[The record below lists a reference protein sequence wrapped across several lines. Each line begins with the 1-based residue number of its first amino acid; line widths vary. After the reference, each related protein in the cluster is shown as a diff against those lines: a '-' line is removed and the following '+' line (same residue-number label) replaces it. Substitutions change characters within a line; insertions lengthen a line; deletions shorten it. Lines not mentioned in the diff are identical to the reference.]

1 MYTFQIFHNG
11 YFLPLCTFLLPNK
24 KTHTYVNMLQMLI
37 AEGKH
42 FNYMMLDFEQSMIN
56 ALNRKFPSI
65 TIRGCRFHLG
75 QNWWRSIQRYGLA
88 TEYKDRRSAAGKWL
102 KLCFALPLIDVDM
115 VAESFATH
123 VLTAP
128 AACKPFVDYLERYY
142 VKPNSQFPPSMW
154 AGLATS
160 SDPATNNGIESY
172 HNHFGNMFSSA
183 HPNIRSFM
191 SNLEMSQFETSLKT
205 RGKQIKKT
213 VKDYT
218 SSHKQLKDNV
228 ITVTEFLHSVSKFN
242 LPPSSSLRKKKTD
255 K

>member
-1 MYTFQIFHNG
+1 
-11 YFLPLCTFLLPNK
+11 
-24 KTHTYVNMLQMLI
+24 MLI

-42 FNYMMLDFEQSMIN
+42 LNYMMLDFEQSMIN

-205 RGKQIKKT
+205 RGKQI
-213 VKDYT
+213 
-218 SSHKQLKDNV
+218 LKNSQR
-228 ITVTEFLHSVSKFN
+228 LHFI
-242 LPPSSSLRKKKTD
+242 P
-255 K
+255 